1 MGQTLSE
8 DAYKAKLDEYLS
20 NFKDL
25 HLKVGICEI
34 RGKELKVNVDGKSP
48 VVLKGFSKGNI
59 KAALLECYK
68 AFSYDG

>member
-1 MGQTLSE
+1 MGLAMSAP
-8 DAYKAKLDEYLS
+8 AYEAELARYLS
-20 NFKDL
+20 DFKDL

-34 RGKELKVNVDGKSP
+34 RGQELKLNVGGKSP
-48 VVLKGFSKGNI
+48 VVLKGFTKGNI